1 MPTSQIITEELRKIS
16 VQLGALAKGQ
26 EQQGRELAEIKIQ
39 VRATNG
45 RVTALEAA
53 EIAYKAV
60 EVERAKFAERIEDD
74 IDKAHS
80 TRLKTRDLT
89 LGAFVTLTAVI
100 VGAILADV
108 QFFG

>member
-1 MPTSQIITEELRKIS
+1 MAHDFGIAEELRKIS
-16 VQLGALAKGQ
+16 TQLGALAKGQ

-53 EIAYKAV
+53 EIAYNAV
-60 EVERAKFAERIEDD
+60 EAERAKFAERIEED
-74 IDKAHS
+74 IDKAQGLK
-80 TRLKTRDLT
+80 LKTRDLT
-89 LGAFVTLTAVI
+89 IGALVTLTAVVI
-100 VGAILADV
+100 GAILADI